1 MHFSTTLIIL
11 VTPMTAASNR
21 YQSRLFSFIH
31 KQSRFLTNRLSS
43 AWKSLQAVT
52 SWIAPIVFYPSLP
65 QSAAKQNLPQLPNTP
80 KTVDT
85 PIKQVLL
92 LVEDLPSEQEI
103 TTTPSKNLFGFLWNK
118 FFPKVNTELSATA
131 NSSQLL
137 EPTEQESSNFLVQS
151 RPQVQGIASLISNRL
166 LVLVSPTNEIL
177 DILTS
182 HQQQVLQARII
193 SEVTSWRLQRIL
205 PSKDER
211 LPPHQNWLLA
221 PINSIVN
228 WTQRDKEQG
237 KLSVFSSSAIASGA
251 ASHAIAS
258 LDRNLA
264 KFETDLAPIASITK
278 AFQIQGL
285 IRAAIDYFFKRDRA
299 ERSARGDRISK
310 LPEFTTNNLEDPWL
324 EMSDLFGT
332 EDFAKQSLVLEN
344 PANSTSYLPENK
356 NVTQFDQDLNK
367 YSLNSLLRRWRQRIQ
382 KSSASITVK
391 TPQVTKITKAQPSS
405 LSQKLKISQKIEAA
419 VATNSYSFNLGNSV
433 AATSSDSLK
442 PKPDW
447 IETNAT
453 TMGYVKHPLEQLL
466 EWLDLAML
474 WLENKLVKFWH
485 WLRQR

>member
-1 MHFSTTLIIL
+1 MAS
-11 VTPMTAASNR
+11 AASNR

-31 KQSRFLTNRLSS
+31 KQSRLLTNRLNR
-43 AWKSLQAVT
+43 AWKNIQAVT
-52 SWIAPIVFYPSLP
+52 SWMSPIASYPSLP
-65 QSAAKQNLPQLPNTP
+65 QPAAKQNLPQLPNTP

-92 LVEDLPSEQEI
+92 LVEDLPLQEI
-103 TTTPSKNLFGFLWNK
+103 VTTTPSKNLFGFLWNK
-118 FFPKVNTELSATA
+118 FFPKVNTELSTTA

-137 EPTEQESSNFLVQS
+137 EPTEQESSNFLVQN
-151 RPQVQGIASLISNRL
+151 RPKVQGIASLISNRL
-166 LVLVSPTNEIL
+166 LVLVSAHNEIL

-193 SEVTSWRLQRIL
+193 SEVTCWRLQRLL
-205 PSKDER
+205 PSKGER
-211 LPPHQNWLLA
+211 LPPRQNWLLT
-221 PINSIVN
+221 PINSIVS
-228 WTQRDKEQG
+228 WVQRDKEQG
-237 KLSVFSSSAIASGA
+237 KLSVFPNGAIAS
-251 ASHAIAS
+251 I
-258 LDRNLA
+258 DRNLA

-278 AFQIQGL
+278 TFQIQVL
-285 IRAAIDYFFKRDRA
+285 IRAAIDYFFKRDCA
-299 ERSARGDRISK
+299 ERSVRGDRISK

-332 EDFAKQSLVLEN
+332 EDFAKQSLVLEK
-344 PANSTSYLPENK
+344 PASSTSYLPENK
-356 NVTQFDQDLNK
+356 NVTQFAQEVNK

-382 KSSASITVK
+382 KNSASITVK

-405 LSQKLKISQKIEAA
+405 LSQKLKISQKIKAA

-433 AATSSDSLK
+433 AATSSDFLE

-485 WLRQR
+485 WLQQR

>member
-1 MHFSTTLIIL
+1 MAS
-11 VTPMTAASNR
+11 AASNR

-31 KQSRFLTNRLSS
+31 NQSRFLTNRLSS

-92 LVEDLPSEQEI
+92 LVGDLPSQEEI
-103 TTTPSKNLFGFLWNK
+103 VTTAPSKNLFGFLWNK
-118 FFPKVNTELSATA
+118 FFPKVNTKLSTTA

-137 EPTEQESSNFLVQS
+137 EPTEQESSNFLVQN
-151 RPQVQGIASLISNRL
+151 RPIQGIASLISNRL

-193 SEVTSWRLQRIL
+193 SEVTCWRLQRLL
-205 PSKDER
+205 PSKGER
-211 LPPHQNWLLA
+211 LPARQNWLLA
-221 PINSIVN
+221 PVNSIVS
-228 WTQRDKEQG
+228 WVQRDKKQG
-237 KLSVFSSSAIASGA
+237 KLSVFPNG
-251 ASHAIAS
+251 AIAS

-285 IRAAIDYFFKRDRA
+285 IWAAIDYFFKRDCA
-299 ERSARGDRISK
+299 ERSARGDRIPK

-332 EDFAKQSLVLEN
+332 EDLAKQSLVLEK
-344 PANSTSYLPENK
+344 PANSTSHLPQNK
-356 NVTQFDQDLNK
+356 NVTQSDQKLNK
-367 YSLNSLLRRWRQRIQ
+367 YALNSLLRRWRQPTQ
-382 KSSASITVK
+382 KNSASVTVK
-391 TPQVTKITKAQPSS
+391 TPQITKITKAQPNS
-405 LSQKLKISQKIEAA
+405 LSPNLQISQKLKA
-419 VATNSYSFNLGNSV
+419 VATNSHSFNLSNSV
-433 AATSSDSLK
+433 TAKSSERLE

-447 IETNAT
+447 IETPAIA
-453 TMGYVKHPLEQLL
+453 MGYVKHPLEQLL
-466 EWLDLAML
+466 EWLDLGML
-474 WLENKLVKFWH
+474 WLENTLVKFWH
-485 WLRQR
+485 WLQQR

>member
-31 KQSRFLTNRLSS
+31 RQSRFLTNRLSS

-52 SWIAPIVFYPSLP
+52 SWMSPIVFYPSLP
-65 QSAAKQNLPQLPNTP
+65 QSAAKQNLPQLPNTSP
-80 KTVDT
+80 TVDT

-118 FFPKVNTELSATA
+118 FFPKVNTELSTTA

-137 EPTEQESSNFLVQS
+137 EPTQQESSNFLVQS
-151 RPQVQGIASLISNRL
+151 RPKVQGIASLISNRL
-166 LVLVSPTNEIL
+166 LVLVSPHNEIL

-182 HQQQVLQARII
+182 HQQQVLQAQII

-211 LPPHQNWLLA
+211 LPPRQNWLLA

-228 WTQRDKEQG
+228 WVQRDKEQG
-237 KLSVFSSSAIASGA
+237 KLSVFSSSAIAS
-251 ASHAIAS
+251 
-258 LDRNLA
+258 LDRNIA

-285 IRAAIDYFFKRDRA
+285 IRAAIDYFFKRDCA

-332 EDFAKQSLVLEN
+332 EDLAKQSLVLEK

-356 NVTQFDQDLNK
+356 NVTQFDQELNK
-367 YSLNSLLRRWRQRIQ
+367 YSLNSLLRRWRQPTQ
-382 KSSASITVK
+382 KNSASITVK
-391 TPQVTKITKAQPSS
+391 TPQITKITKAQPNS
-405 LSQKLKISQKIEAA
+405 LSQNPQISQKLKA
-419 VATNSYSFNLGNSV
+419 VATNSPSFNLDNSV
-433 AATSSDSLK
+433 AAKSSERLE

-447 IETNAT
+447 IETPAIA
-453 TMGYVKHPLEQLL
+453 MGYVKHPLEQLL

-485 WLRQR
+485 WLQQR